1 MNIIIQVTRTAFSV
15 YYWLLIIRILL
26 SWVPQLASNPALRP
40 VIVFVIDIT
49 EPFLKLFRR
58 LIPTAGIGGVG
69 FDFSPLIAIITL
81 EVLKYF
87 VVSVL
92 QTFV

>member
-1 MNIIIQVTRTAFSV
+1 MTLVILVANTAFRL
-15 YYWLLIIRILL
+15 YYWLMIARILL
-26 SWVPQLASNPALRP
+26 SWVPQLANNQGLRP
-40 VIVFVIDIT
+40 VIVFIFEIT

-81 EVLKYF
+81 EVLRYF
-87 VVSVL
+87 VISLL

>member
-1 MNIIIQVTRTAFSV
+1 MSLTILIINTAFNV

-26 SWVPQLASNPALRP
+26 SWVPQLAKNQVLRP
-40 VIVFVIDIT
+40 VIVFIIDLT

-58 LIPTAGIGGVG
+58 LIPMASAGGVG

-81 EVLKYF
+81 EVLRYF
-87 VVSVL
+87 TVSIL

>member
-1 MNIIIQVTRTAFSV
+1 MSLAILVINTAFTV

-26 SWVPQLASNPALRP
+26 SWVPQLGNNAALRP
-40 VIVFVIDIT
+40 VIVFIIDIT

-58 LIPTAGIGGVG
+58 LIPTAAVGGVG

-81 EVLKYF
+81 EVLRYF
-87 VVSVL
+87 VNSLL